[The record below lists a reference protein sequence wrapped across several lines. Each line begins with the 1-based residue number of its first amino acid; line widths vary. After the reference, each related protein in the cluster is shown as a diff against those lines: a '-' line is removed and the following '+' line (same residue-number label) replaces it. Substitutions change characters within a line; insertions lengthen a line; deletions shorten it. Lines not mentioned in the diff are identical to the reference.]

1 MTPFRRRCTVGS
13 RCLCAGL
20 CALGLLAGVAARAD
34 ELAISVR
41 GLSEPLLTNAS
52 NRLQALR
59 VSGPIRLTQRRL
71 QRLVEQ
77 AEREAAL
84 ALRPYGYY
92 QARVTSQLDAAGE
105 NAWQLLLSIEPGP
118 PLRVAESTVELT
130 GPGATLPELLEW
142 QREWPL
148 GVGAVMDQTVWE
160 AEKQA
165 ALDLVASHG
174 YLGARFA
181 EHLIEADLV
190 ANTVV
195 TRLQLDTGAQAVMGQ
210 VRYEQDQVRDGIL
223 EVLPRFSAGQPYDAW
238 LLEKFRFD
246 LWRTGYFDNIE
257 IIEERRLED
266 EPPTVDLLVRA
277 TPRKPNVYQGSLGFG
292 TDTGIRAQLHWNRY
306 LLSRR
311 GDQFDMGVGWQEKF
325 NQYSFR
331 SAYRRPRVDVAR
343 EFWIADLLLNRE
355 NQELRV
361 RPDDGRADYIVLGS
375 GNVSDYSIR
384 AGRQIV
390 RDFERGYQQIFE
402 TWYAQYL
409 YETTSL
415 DGDIPPVVVPGTTSA
430 ESSPLR
436 RDTTSALVLGVN
448 WDWPSIRGSA
458 FETVGHHQR
467 AWAMTAQDLW
477 GSRSEF
483 SQIYVSTSWNWMLG
497 ERWKLLLRGEV
508 GYTDAEVTEVELLA
522 GDERLQLSVTELPV
536 LYRFKAGGSRSVRG
550 YAFESLSNNGLG
562 SNHIVTASAELEAKI
577 FDRWSLAAFFDAG
590 NAFNDW
596 SDYELRKGVGVG
608 IRWYS
613 IAGAIR
619 FDVAQALDLEDEP
632 WRMHFTIGIPLL

>member
-1 MTPFRRRCTVGS
+1 MMPFRRRGPAGS
-13 RCLCAGL
+13 RCLGAFL

-34 ELAISVR
+34 ELAISVQ
-41 GLSEPLLTNAS
+41 GLPEPLLSNAS
-52 NRLQALR
+52 NRLQQLR

-71 QRLVEQ
+71 QRLLEQ
-77 AEREAAL
+77 AEREALL

-92 QARVTSQLDAAGE
+92 QPQVSTRLETTGE
-105 NAWQLLLSIEPGP
+105 NAWRLQLTIDPGP
-118 PLRVAESTVELT
+118 PLRVAAATVELS

-142 QREWPL
+142 RSEWPL

-165 ALDLVASHG
+165 ALDAAANRG
-174 YLGARFA
+174 FLGARFS
-181 EHLIEADLV
+181 EHVIEADLV
-190 ANTVV
+190 AHTVA
-195 TRLQLDTGAQAVMGQ
+195 TRLVLDTGVQAVMGR
-210 VRYEQDQVRDGIL
+210 VRYEQDQVHDGAL
-223 EVLPRFSAGQPYDAW
+223 EVLPRFSPGQPYDAW

-266 EPPTVDLLVRA
+266 DPPTVNLLVRA
-277 TPRKPNVYQGSLGFG
+277 TPRKPNVYQGSIGFG
-292 TDTGIRAQLHWNRY
+292 TDTGIRTQLHWNRY
-306 LLSRR
+306 LLSKR

-331 SAYRRPRVDVAR
+331 SAYRRPRLRVAR
-343 EFWIADLLLNRE
+343 EFWTADLLLNRE

-361 RPDDGRADYIVLGS
+361 RPDDRSADYIVLGS

-409 YETTSL
+409 YETASL
-415 DGDIPPVVVPGTTSA
+415 DGEIPPVPAAGS
-430 ESSPLR
+430 EGSPLR
-436 RDTTSALVLGVN
+436 RDTTSALAVGVN

-467 AWAMTAQDLW
+467 AWIMTAQDLW

-483 SQIYVSTSWNWMLG
+483 SQLYLSSSWNWMLG
-497 ERWKLLLRGEV
+497 ERWKLLLRGEI
-508 GYTDAEVTEVELLA
+508 GYTDAAVTEVQLPV
-522 GDERLQLSVTELPV
+522 GDDLLQLSVTELPV

-577 FDRWSLAAFFDAG
+577 LERWSLAAFVDAG

-596 SDYELRKGVGVG
+596 SDYELRKGFGVG